1 MKRYPFEA
9 VQPAETPAAFEPE
22 VVQEAANPAPRQ
34 QPLPF
39 EYTPSAP
46 PAGMPPAS
54 TPAEFELSQQHLDSM
69 RVSNRVLEML
79 SPEPSKASVDTQEA
93 KQSVQQA
100 SPGEPDAAPP
110 QDESAPGDLPAA
122 IPGPTPVVVPA
133 QHAQAPEQSE
143 PAPLEALSSGQSE
156 QGSLKRL
163 AAVGQSLAPA
173 PSPLEQQLGDPDEAI
188 SLVPTADAAPPIEP
202 TRFKPGQSAVDA
214 FPAITQDRPPQEPL
228 PDLPLSNAL
237 PAKRLTALE
246 ISSTDY
252 AQPAPQDPQSSSA
265 SKTQESSAIDLKGSE
280 PAPSYSPLKQ
290 QQAGLSE
297 EAQPQEVSDALL
309 SRRDIDVD
317 ALLADV
323 RKSRKR
329 RFLRLEGMLPL
340 LSEEG

>member
-22 VVQEAANPAPRQ
+22 VVQEAASPAPRQ

-46 PAGMPPAS
+46 AAGMPPAG

-79 SPEPSKASVDTQEA
+79 SPEPSKTSVDTQEA

-133 QHAQAPEQSE
+133 QRAQAPEQPE
-143 PAPLEALSSGQSE
+143 PAPAPAPLEQQQLE
-156 QGSLKRL
+156 EPEE
-163 AAVGQSLAPA
+163 AA
-173 PSPLEQQLGDPDEAI
+173 PLEAH
-188 SLVPTADAAPPIEP
+188 
-202 TRFKPGQSAVDA
+202 
-214 FPAITQDRPPQEPL
+214 
-228 PDLPLSNAL
+228 
-237 PAKRLTALE
+237 
-246 ISSTDY
+246 
-252 AQPAPQDPQSSSA
+252 
-265 SKTQESSAIDLKGSE
+265 
-280 PAPSYSPLKQ
+280 
-290 QQAGLSE
+290 
-297 EAQPQEVSDALL
+297 DALL
-309 SRRDIDVD
+309 PREQVDVD
-317 ALLADV
+317 ALLAEV
-323 RKSRKR
+323 RRPQRR
-329 RFLRLEGMLPL
+329 RFLSLEGVLPL

>member
-22 VVQEAANPAPRQ
+22 VVQEAVSPASRQ

-46 PAGMPPAS
+46 VAGMPPAG

-79 SPEPSKASVDTQEA
+79 SPEPSKTSVDTQEA

-133 QHAQAPEQSE
+133 QRAQSPEQSE
-143 PAPLEALSSGQSE
+143 PAPLEALSSGRPE

-163 AAVGQSLAPA
+163 AAVDQSLAPA
-173 PSPLEQQLGDPDEAI
+173 SSPLEQQ
-188 SLVPTADAAPPIEP
+188 
-202 TRFKPGQSAVDA
+202 
-214 FPAITQDRPPQEPL
+214 
-228 PDLPLSNAL
+228 
-237 PAKRLTALE
+237 
-246 ISSTDY
+246 
-252 AQPAPQDPQSSSA
+252 QPNGP
-265 SKTQESSAIDLKGSE
+265 
-280 PAPSYSPLKQ
+280 
-290 QQAGLSE
+290 E
-297 EAQPQEVSDALL
+297 EADPLEAQDALL
-309 SRRDIDVD
+309 PRDQVDVD
-317 ALLADV
+317 ALLAEV
-323 RKSRKR
+323 RRPQRR
-329 RFLRLEGMLPL
+329 RFLSLEGMLPL
-340 LSEEG
+340 LSEEGQHAARL